1 MMTRRIARRLKHKEK
16 LGTAWKVLMAVC
28 MVSVLWLLLVI
39 YVIAQ
44 TNDVYDRGFFK
55 GYDVGSDASVQA
67 VIEDRAQAVIEDR
80 AADYMP
86 VHLQIDPQWR
96 NTSYSTGTI
105 ESHGCG
111 LCCLSMM
118 VSYLDGR
125 EVYPT
130 DLVQYQDKFLQA
142 NVNDQ
147 DAMCKWVSEA
157 YCLEWSGEQWGFN
170 EHIDEMLDAGY
181 VVMCGMEGKLGDSEY
196 EGHVVLVYGK
206 TEDGYLIRDPDS
218 AENSVHVFSAEELSD
233 VTWGS
238 LNGLRV

>member
-1 MMTRRIARRLKHKEK
+1 MVTRRIASKPRHKEK
-16 LGTAWKVLMAVC
+16 LGTVWKVLMAVC
-28 MVSVLWLLLVI
+28 AVSVLWLMLVI
-39 YVIAQ
+39 YAIAQ
-44 TNDVYDRGFFK
+44 TNDAYDRGFFK
-55 GYDVGSDASVQA
+55 GHDAWSDTSVRA
-67 VIEDRAQAVIEDR
+67 VIEDRAV
-80 AADYMP
+80 DYMP
-86 VHLQIDPQWR
+86 VHLQIDTQWS

-118 VSYLDGR
+118 VSYLEGR

-130 DLVQYQDKFLQA
+130 DLVLYQDQFLQA
-142 NVNDQ
+142 EVNDQ
-147 DAMCKWVSEA
+147 DAMCKWASEA
-157 YCLEWSGEQWGFN
+157 YGLEWSGEQWGFN
-170 EHIDEMLDAGY
+170 EHIDELLDAGY

-218 AENSVHVFSAEELSD
+218 AENSVHVFSVEELSN

>member
-1 MMTRRIARRLKHKEK
+1 MATRRAARKPRHKEK
-16 LGTAWKVLMAVC
+16 LGTVWKVL
-28 MVSVLWLLLVI
+28 LLLCAVSAMWLMLVFN
-39 YVIAQ
+39 VIAQ
-44 TNDVYDRGFFK
+44 SNDAYNRGFFK
-55 GYDVGSDASVQA
+55 GYDARSDAS
-67 VIEDRAQAVIEDR
+67 AQVVIEDR

-86 VHLQIDPQWR
+86 VHLQIDPQWS

-118 VSYLDGR
+118 VSYLEGR
-125 EVYPT
+125 EIYPV
-130 DLVQYQDKFLQA
+130 DLVLYQDKFLQA
-142 NVNDQ
+142 EVNDQ
-147 DAMCKWVSEA
+147 DAICKWASEA
-157 YCLEWSGEQWGFN
+157 YGLEWSGEQWGFN

-196 EGHVVLVYGK
+196 DGHVVLVYGK

-218 AENSVHVFSAEELSD
+218 AENSVHVFSDEELSE

-238 LNGLRV
+238 LNGLKV

>member
-1 MMTRRIARRLKHKEK
+1 MTTRRRARRPKHKEK
-16 LGTAWKVLMAVC
+16 LGTVWKVLLAVC
-28 MVSVLWLLLVI
+28 AVSVLWLMLVI
-39 YVIAQ
+39 YVIVQCNGA
-44 TNDVYDRGFFK
+44 YDRGFFK
-55 GYDVGSDASVQA
+55 GYDARKDASVQ
-67 VIEDRAQAVIEDR
+67 VVVEDRVV
-80 AADYMP
+80 DYMP
-86 VHLQIDPQWR
+86 VHLQIDQQWS

-118 VSYLDGR
+118 VSYLEGR

-130 DLVQYQDKFLQA
+130 DLVLYQDQFLQA
-142 NVNDQ
+142 EVNDQ
-147 DAMCKWVSEA
+147 DAMCRWASEA
-157 YCLEWSGEQWGFN
+157 YDLEWSGEQWGFN
-170 EHIDEMLDAGY
+170 EYIDEMLDAGY

-206 TEDGYLIRDPDS
+206 VDEGYLIRDPDS
-218 AENSVHVFSAEELSD
+218 AENSVHVFSDEELSD

>member
-1 MMTRRIARRLKHKEK
+1 MVTRRRARQPRHKEK
-16 LGTAWKVLMAVC
+16 LGTVWKVLMAVC
-28 MVSVLWLLLVI
+28 IVSFLWLMLVV
-39 YVIAQ
+39 YAIAQ
-44 TNDVYDRGFFK
+44 CNDAYDRGFFN
-55 GYDVGSDASVQA
+55 GYDAGADASAQT
-67 VIEDRAQAVIEDR
+67 VIEDCEAG
-80 AADYMP
+80 YMP
-86 VHLQIDPQWR
+86 VHLQIDPQWS

-118 VSYLDGR
+118 VSYLEGR

-130 DLVQYQDKFLQA
+130 DLVLYQDQFLQA
-142 NVNDQ
+142 EVNDQ
-147 DAMCKWVSEA
+147 DAMCKWASEA
-157 YCLEWSGEQWGFN
+157 YGLEWSGEQWGFN
-170 EHIDEMLDAGY
+170 EHIDEMLNAGY

-206 TEDGYLIRDPDS
+206 VDGGYLIRDPDS
-218 AENSVHVFSAEELSD
+218 AENSVHVFSEEELSE

>member
-1 MMTRRIARRLKHKEK
+1 MVTRRIAGKHRHKEK
-16 LGTAWKVLMAVC
+16 LGTVWKVLMAVC
-28 MVSVLWLLLVI
+28 AVSVLWLMLVI
-39 YVIAQ
+39 YAIAQ
-44 TNDVYDRGFFK
+44 TNDAYDRGFFK
-55 GYDVGSDASVQA
+55 GHDAWSDTSV
-67 VIEDRAQAVIEDR
+67 QAVIEDR

-86 VHLQIDPQWR
+86 VHLQIDTQWS

-118 VSYLDGR
+118 VSYLEGR

-130 DLVQYQDKFLQA
+130 DLVLYQDQFLQA
-142 NVNDQ
+142 GVNDQ
-147 DAMCKWVSEA
+147 DAMCKWASEA
-157 YCLEWSGEQWGFN
+157 YGLEWSGEQWGFN
-170 EHIDEMLDAGY
+170 EHIDELLDAGY

-218 AENSVHVFSAEELSD
+218 AENSVHVFSVEELSN

>member
-1 MMTRRIARRLKHKEK
+1 MRARQPKHKEK
-16 LGTAWKVLMAVC
+16 LGTTWKVLIGICAV
-28 MVSVLWLLLVI
+28 SALWLMLVFSAI
-39 YVIAQ
+39 VQA
-44 TNDVYDRGFFK
+44 NDAYDRGFFN
-55 GYDVGSDASVQA
+55 GYDAGTDAVSQIIV
-67 VIEDRAQAVIEDR
+67 EDKSAS
-80 AADYMP
+80 YMP
-86 VHLQIDPQWR
+86 MHLQIDPQWS

-118 VSYLDGR
+118 VSYLEGR
-125 EVYPT
+125 EVYPSS
-130 DLVQYQDKFLQA
+130 LVAYQDSFLQA
-142 NVNDQ
+142 DVNDQ
-147 DAMCKWVSEA
+147 DAMCRWASET
-157 YCLEWSGEQWGFN
+157 YGFQWSGEQWGFN
-170 EHIDEMLDAGY
+170 DSIDELLDAGY

-218 AENSVHVFSAEELSD
+218 AENSVNVFTEEELSD

>member
-1 MMTRRIARRLKHKEK
+1 MTTILRPTTRKPRHKEK
-16 LGTAWKVLMAVC
+16 LGIAWKVL
-28 MVSVLWLLLVI
+28 LLLCVVSAMWLMLVFNVI
-39 YVIAQ
+39 VQ
-44 TNDVYDRGFFK
+44 SNDAYNKGFFK
-55 GYDVGSDASVQA
+55 GYDAGVDASA
-67 VIEDRAQAVIEDR
+67 KTVIKDRSV
-80 AADYMP
+80 DYMP
-86 VHLQIDPQWR
+86 VHLQIDPQWS

-118 VSYLDGR
+118 VSYIEGE

-130 DLVQYQDKFLQA
+130 DLVQYQDQFLQSE
-142 NVNDQ
+142 VNDQ
-147 DAMCKWVSEA
+147 DVMCKWASET
-157 YCLEWSGEQWGFN
+157 YGLEWSGEQWGFN

-196 EGHVVLVYGK
+196 DGHVVLVYGK

-218 AENSVHVFSAEELSD
+218 AENSVHVFSDEELSE

>member
-1 MMTRRIARRLKHKEK
+1 MTTILRPMTRKPRHKEK
-16 LGTAWKVLMAVC
+16 LGIAWKVLLLLCV
-28 MVSVLWLLLVI
+28 VSVPWLMLVLN
-39 YVIAQ
+39 VIAQ
-44 TNDVYDRGFFK
+44 SNDAYNRGFFK
-55 GYDVGSDASVQA
+55 GYDAGADASVQT
-67 VIEDRAQAVIEDR
+67 VIKDRSV
-80 AADYMP
+80 DYMP
-86 VHLQIDPQWR
+86 VHLQIDPQWS

-118 VSYLDGR
+118 VSYLEGR

-130 DLVQYQDKFLQA
+130 DLIPHQDKFLQA
-142 NVNDQ
+142 EVNDQ
-147 DAMCKWVSEA
+147 DAMCKWASEA
-157 YCLEWSGEQWGFN
+157 YGLEWSGEQWGFN
-170 EHIDEMLDAGY
+170 EYIDEMLDAGY

-218 AENSVHVFSAEELSD
+218 AENSVHVFSDEELSE
-233 VTWGS
+233 VNWGS

>member
-1 MMTRRIARRLKHKEK
+1 MTTRRITRRPKHKEK
-16 LGTAWKVLMAVC
+16 LGIAWKVLAAVC
-28 MVSVLWLLLVI
+28 VVSFLWLMLVV
-39 YVIAQ
+39 YAIAQ
-44 TNDVYDRGFFK
+44 SNDAYDRGFFN
-55 GYDVGSDASVQA
+55 GYDAGSDASVQA
-67 VIEDRAQAVIEDR
+67 VIEDREV
-80 AADYMP
+80 DYMP
-86 VHLQIDPQWR
+86 VHLQIDPQWS

-118 VSYLDGR
+118 VSYFEGG

-130 DLVQYQDKFLQA
+130 DLVLYQDQFLQA
-142 NVNDQ
+142 EVNDQ
-147 DAMCKWVSEA
+147 DAMCKWASEA
-157 YCLEWSGEQWGFN
+157 YGLEWSGEQWGFN
-170 EHIDEMLDAGY
+170 EHIDEMLNAGY

-206 TEDGYLIRDPDS
+206 VDGGYLIRDPDS
-218 AENSVHVFSAEELSD
+218 AENSVHVFSDEELSE

>member
-1 MMTRRIARRLKHKEK
+1 MRRMASRPKHKEK
-16 LGTAWKVLMAVC
+16 LGTAWKVLIGICAA
-28 MVSVLWLLLVI
+28 SALWLMLVFSAI
-39 YVIAQ
+39 VQA
-44 TNDVYDRGFFK
+44 NDAYDRGFFD
-55 GYDVGSDASVQA
+55 GYDAGTDAVSQMV
-67 VIEDRAQAVIEDR
+67 VEDKSAS
-80 AADYMP
+80 YMP
-86 VHLQIDPQWR
+86 MHLQIDPQWS

-118 VSYLDGR
+118 VSYLEGR
-125 EVYPT
+125 EVYPSS
-130 DLVQYQDKFLQA
+130 LVTYQDSFLQA
-142 NVNDQ
+142 DVNDQ
-147 DAMCKWVSEA
+147 DAMCRWASET
-157 YCLEWSGEQWGFN
+157 YGFQWSGEQWGFN
-170 EHIDEMLDAGY
+170 DSIDELLDAGY

-218 AENSVHVFSAEELSD
+218 AENSVHVFTEEELSE

>member
-1 MMTRRIARRLKHKEK
+1 MTTRARQSKHKEK
-16 LGTAWKVLMAVC
+16 LGTAWKVLIGICAV
-28 MVSVLWLLLVI
+28 SALWLMLVF
-39 YVIAQ
+39 IAVVQ
-44 TNDVYDRGFFK
+44 ANDAYDRGFFN
-55 GYDVGSDASVQA
+55 GYDAGTDAVSQMVVEDKSVS
-67 VIEDRAQAVIEDR
+67 
-80 AADYMP
+80 YMP
-86 VHLQIDPQWR
+86 MHLQIDPQWSD
-96 NTSYSTGTI
+96 TGYSTGTI

-130 DLVQYQDKFLQA
+130 DLLPYQDQFLQA
-142 NVNDQ
+142 EVNDQ
-147 DAMCKWVSEA
+147 DAMCRWASET
-157 YCLEWSGEQWGFN
+157 YGFQWSGEQWGFN
-170 EHIDEMLDAGY
+170 DSIDELLDAGY

-218 AENSVHVFSAEELSD
+218 AENSAHVFTEEELSE
-233 VTWGS
+233 VIWGS